1 MLHQRVLVMLFI
13 FIGVG
18 LWMLNTGTTSAD
30 LVAERKVQ
38 GNTFS
43 ITTLSF
49 VNIHTANFAQLI
61 SFL

>member
-1 MLHQRVLVMLFI
+1 MLHPRILIMLFI
-13 FIGVG
+13 LMGLG

-38 GNTFS
+38 GNAFS